1 MLLIFSLFFACGEEF
16 ACTEIGCVSGLT
28 LNIKDSYGGEA
39 TRAQGSVTIDGQEYT
54 FDCASDDSTV
64 ICDNGIV
71 FLQVEQGETASY
83 NVTMGD
89 ESASGEL
96 ELSFESY
103 APNGEGC
110 EPICYSD
117 EHTIALFRSFE

>member
-1 MLLIFSLFFACGEEF
+1 MLLIFSLFFACGET
-16 ACTEIGCVSGLT
+16 ACTEIGCMSGLT
-28 LNIKDSYGGEA
+28 IVIKDSYGGEA
-39 TRAQGSVTIDGQEYT
+39 TSAQGSVTIDGQEYT
-54 FDCASDDSTV
+54 FDCASEESTI

-83 NVTMGD
+83 NITMGD

-96 ELSFESY
+96 ALSFESY

-110 EPICYSD
+110 EPICYND
-117 EHTIALFRSFE
+117 EHTIELFRSFE